1 MRFYRRDLNPRTT
14 KKVGNKPKRGER
26 VYKRKAKAQSDLFRK
41 SRRKRYAA
49 CGDVAKLQEKD
60 ISAFRRRELN
70 SFEPTK
76 SW

>member
-49 CGDVAKLQEKD
+49 CGDVAKLQ
-60 ISAFRRRELN
+60 
-70 SFEPTK
+70 
-76 SW
+76 